1 MRKLRVCAGVIALLG
16 VQSAFAV
23 VGVSNLG
30 EASAAAYG
38 FTTLGFG
45 FTTGSGAGWTL
56 DSAVV
61 KLEGIG
67 STDLVQFSLRAD
79 AGGNPG
85 AIIESLGS
93 TQVPNGTTDITL
105 TPVGPITLAA
115 STTYWLLG
123 ENTNPNNSWVYTTS
137 DNETGLAGWSISDV
151 TRSFDGTTWSSRAGT
166 VLAEINVTPVPEP
179 ASLLVIG
186 GALAAFA
193 RRRRA

>member
-1 MRKLRVCAGVIALLG
+1 MRRYRLVSFVGALLA
-16 VQSAFAV
+16 VQMAPAV

-30 EASAAAYG
+30 ETSAAVYG
-38 FTTLGFG
+38 ITSLGFG

-67 STDLVQFSLRAD
+67 STDLVQFTLRAD

-85 AIIESLGS
+85 ALIESLGS

-105 TPVGPITLAA
+105 TPVGPVTLAS

-166 VLAEINVTPVPEP
+166 VMAEIGVTPVPEP
-179 ASLLVIG
+179 ASLLAIG